1 MFCILLTSISVIVE
15 NVFHKYYQKAVE
27 HGLLV
32 GSPNHDSQ
40 TITPYH
46 HPRVGVQNP
55 EAKIHAKVGYRT
67 SGKVL
72 YFSDTSDT

>member
-1 MFCILLTSISVIVE
+1 MMVCILLTSISVIVE

-46 HPRVGVQNP
+46 HPRVGV
-55 EAKIHAKVGYRT
+55 
-67 SGKVL
+67 
-72 YFSDTSDT
+72 